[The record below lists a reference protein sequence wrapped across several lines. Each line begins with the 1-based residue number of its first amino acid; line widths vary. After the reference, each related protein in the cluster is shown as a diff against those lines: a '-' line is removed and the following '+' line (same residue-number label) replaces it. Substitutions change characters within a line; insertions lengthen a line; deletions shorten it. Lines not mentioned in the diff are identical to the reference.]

1 MAQRGSEQ
9 TQYDTR
15 AELLKTLMSHVQE
28 ANYPS
33 TTHLDMIEELLTE
46 KERPEYVQML
56 IGFIDDARYPSIPML
71 ARVKKFT

>member
-1 MAQRGSEQ
+1 MAQRRSEQ
-9 TQYDTR
+9 NPYDTR

-46 KERPEYVQML
+46 RERPAYVKML
-56 IGFIDDARYPSIPML
+56 MGFIDEAQYPSIPMM
-71 ARVKKFT
+71 ARVRKFT